1 MDFNATL
8 DIIINDLKEARE
20 IIDDL
25 KNYPGIP
32 RLQVELAKS
41 KCRSAEEILSLLKSV
56 PAFREDPSVAG
67 KDAVEVQPHSDKQ
80 TESIESKGNH
90 KPVEVNIETIP
101 ENAPEPQVKE
111 EAKAITDEAVK
122 ETQDPAQ
129 KDLFEITEDNTL
141 KAPSSPEM
149 RIKEKKTDNP
159 IIADRFSKVSNI
171 VDEQIGTHKRDDD
184 ISSVLKTK
192 PVGNLKDAIGLND
205 KFLYIRELFDGNQA
219 RYEEAITKLNNS
231 PSIDDARSVIFSYI
245 GDDEENEVVVQ
256 LLDLV
261 KRKLLTDG

>member
-32 RLQVELAKS
+32 QLQVELAKS
-41 KCRSAEEILSLLKSV
+41 KCRSAEEIISLLKSD
-56 PAFREDPSVAG
+56 PAFREGQASGKRDSTHEEPQGKGKTDNAG
-67 KDAVEVQPHSDKQ
+67 EQDNEEPAELIGM
-80 TESIESKGNH
+80 TIIESE
-90 KPVEVNIETIP
+90 PEAEVSVEDIP
-101 ENAPEPQVKE
+101 ETDVIGEASAPEQKE
-111 EAKAITDEAVK
+111 
-122 ETQDPAQ
+122 
-129 KDLFEITEDNTL
+129 LFEITEEDTAVSPA
-141 KAPSSPEM
+141 APGAKV
-149 RIKEKKTDNP
+149 KEKKEDKP

-171 VDEQIGTHKRDDD
+171 VDEQIGTHRRDDD

-192 PVGNLKDAIGLND
+192 PVSNLKDAIGLND

-219 RYEEAITKLNNS
+219 RYEEAITRLNNS
-231 PSIDDARSVIFSYI
+231 ATLDDARSVIFSYV
-245 GDDEENEVVVQ
+245 GEEEENEVVVQ

-261 KRKLLTDG
+261 KRKLMTDG